1 MGKPMLEELRQR
13 VWEAN
18 VALPKLGLVKWTSGN
33 ASERDPA
40 TGLVAI
46 KPSGYDFDQ
55 LRPEHLVIVDVDGNV
70 VDGDL
75 KPSVD
80 TASHLYVYR
89 HRDDVHGIVHSH
101 SAYATSFAIRGE
113 PLRIYTTTSAAVF
126 GGDIPVS
133 TFATI
138 GEEEIGKEIVEQIGG
153 NIAILIRNHGVFTI
167 GKNAHDALKASVI
180 LEETAESVHFAL
192 LRGDV
197 DPLPADVVKRGYDVY
212 HKTYGQK

>member
-1 MGKPMLEELRQR
+1 MLEELRQR

-33 ASERDPA
+33 ASERDPE
-40 TGLVAI
+40 TNLVAI
-46 KPSGYDFDQ
+46 KPSGYSFDD
-55 LRPEHLVIVDVDGNV
+55 LRPEHLVIVDVNGSV

-89 HRDDVHGIVHSH
+89 NRSDVHGIVHSH

-133 TFATI
+133 AFATI
-138 GEEEIGKEIVEQIGG
+138 GEEEIGKEIVEQIGDG
-153 NIAILIRNHGVFTI
+153 IAILIRNHGVFTI
-167 GKNAHDALKASVI
+167 GKSAHDALKASVI

-192 LRGDV
+192 LRGDLKA
-197 DPLPADVVKRGYDVY
+197 LPADVVKLGYDVY
-212 HKTYGQK
+212 HKTYGQ